1 MILTRVFFATDVH
14 GSERAFRKF
23 VSAGPFYKAGIV
35 ILGGDI
41 TGKMMTPIV
50 KKSDNTYLAYYYQRN
65 VELRNEKDLEKF
77 ENEVKNSGYYP
88 YHCSQDE
95 LATITTDREKANALL
110 FQLMTERLRAWMK
123 LIEEKLRGTGVKVY
137 ITGGNDDPYEVENI
151 LRSSDFIIDPEGQ
164 VVKIDET
171 KEMIS
176 SGFSNPTPWKTPR
189 EVSEDRLKE
198 EIEKMTSKV
207 QDMKNCIFNI
217 HVPPKDSQLD
227 TCPQL
232 DESVYPPKPV
242 LKEGRLVEFGAG
254 SSSVRL
260 AIEHHQ
266 PLLGLFGHIHESR
279 GAIKIGRT
287 VCINPGSEYQE
298 GILRGAI
305 IDFKKDKIGEY
316 QLTSG

>member
-1 MILTRVFFATDVH
+1 LTRVFYATDVH
-14 GSERAFRKF
+14 GSELAFRKF

-50 KKSDNTYLAYYYQRN
+50 KKNEHAYDAYYYQKK
-65 VELRNEKDLEKF
+65 VELHNEKELEKF
-77 ENEVKNSGYYP
+77 EKEVKNTGYYP

-95 LATITTDREKANALL
+95 LATITTDREKAGAII
-110 FQLMTERLRAWMK
+110 FQLMKERLEGWIK

-137 ITGGNDDPYEVENI
+137 ITGGNDDPYEVEAI
-151 LRSSDFIIDPEGQ
+151 LRSSDFIIDPEGE
-164 VVKIDET
+164 VIKIDEN

-189 EVSEDRLKE
+189 EVSEERLRE

-232 DESVYPPKPV
+232 DDSVYPPRPV
-242 LKEGRLVEFGAG
+242 LQEGRPVEFGAG

-260 AIEHHQ
+260 AIEKLQ
-266 PLLGLFGHIHESR
+266 PLLGLHGHIHESR

-287 VCINPGSEYQE
+287 VCINPGSEYGE
-298 GILRGAI
+298 GILRGALLN
-305 IDFKKDKIGEY
+305 IDERGVKSHL
-316 QLTSG
+316 LTQG

>member
-1 MILTRVFFATDVH
+1 LTRIFFATDVH

-50 KKSDNTYLAYYYQRN
+50 KKSDNSYLAYYYQRN

-77 ENEVKNSGYYP
+77 ESEVKNSGYYP
-88 YHCSQDE
+88 YHCTQDE
-95 LATITTDREKANALL
+95 LEALTHDKEKANALL
-110 FQLMTERLRAWMK
+110 FKLMKERLEGWVK
-123 LIEEKLRGTGVKVY
+123 LIEEKLRGTEVKVY
-137 ITGGNDDPYEVENI
+137 ITGGNDDPYEVEAI
-151 LRSSDFIIDPEGQ
+151 LRSSNFIIDPEGE
-164 VVKIDET
+164 VVKIDEN

-176 SGFSNPTPWKTPR
+176 SGYSNPTPWKTPR
-189 EVSEDRLKE
+189 EVSEERLKE
-198 EIEKMTSKV
+198 EIEKMISKV

-232 DESVYPPKPV
+232 DDTVYPPKPV

-254 SSSVRL
+254 SSSVRA
-260 AIEHHQ
+260 AIENNQ

-305 IDFKKDKIGEY
+305 IDLKKDKIADY

>member
-1 MILTRVFFATDVH
+1 MTRVFFATDVH

-50 KKSDNTYLAYYYQRN
+50 KKNEHTYEAYYYQRK
-65 VELRNEKDLEKF
+65 VDLQDEKELEKF

-88 YHCSQDE
+88 YHCSPDE
-95 LATITTDREKANALL
+95 LVTLTNDREKAGTIL
-110 FQLMTERLRAWMK
+110 FQLMKDRLEAWIR
-123 LIEEKLRGTGVKVY
+123 LIEGKLRGTGVQVY
-137 ITGGNDDPYEVENI
+137 ITGGNDDPYEVETI
-151 LRSSDFIIDPEGQ
+151 LRGSNFIIDPEGE
-164 VVKIDET
+164 VVKIDEN

-189 EVSEDRLKE
+189 EVSEERLKE
-198 EIEKMTSKV
+198 EIDKMISKV

-232 DESVYPPKPV
+232 DDSVYPPKPV

-260 AIEHHQ
+260 AIEKHQ

-279 GAIKIGRT
+279 GSIKIGRT

-305 IDFKKDKIGEY
+305 IDLKKDKIADY

>member
-1 MILTRVFFATDVH
+1 MTRVFFATDVH

-23 VSAGPFYKAGIV
+23 VSAGPFYKAQIV

-41 TGKMMTPIV
+41 TGKMMTPII
-50 KKSDNTYLAYYYQRN
+50 KKNDNAYDAYYYQN
-65 VELRNEKDLEKF
+65 KVELHNEKELEKF

-88 YHCSQDE
+88 YHCTQDE
-95 LATITTDREKANALL
+95 LATITTDKAKAGALL
-110 FQLMTERLRAWMK
+110 FQLMKERLEGWIK
-123 LIEEKLRGTGVKVY
+123 LLEDKLRDTEVKVY
-137 ITGGNDDPYEVENI
+137 ITGGNDDPYEVEAI
-151 LRSSDFIIDPEGQ
+151 LRKSNFIIDPEGE
-164 VVKIDET
+164 VVKIDEN

-189 EVSEDRLKE
+189 EVSEERLKE

-232 DESVYPPKPV
+232 DDSIYPPKPI
-242 LKEGRLVEFGAG
+242 LKEGRLVEYGAG
-254 SSSVRL
+254 SLSVRQ
-260 AIEHHQ
+260 AIEKHQ

-305 IDFKKDKIGEY
+305 FDLKKDKIGDY

>member
-1 MILTRVFFATDVH
+1 LTTRIFFATDVH

-23 VSAGPFYKAGIV
+23 VNAGPFYKAGIV

-50 KKSDNTYLAYYYQRN
+50 KKGEDNYLAYYYQRN
-65 VELRNEKDLEKF
+65 QELHGQKELEKF
-77 ENEVKNSGYYP
+77 ENEVMNSGYYP
-88 YHCSQDE
+88 YHCSEDE
-95 LATITTDREKANALL
+95 LATITTNREKANAIL
-110 FQLMTERLRAWMK
+110 FQLMKQRLEGWVK
-123 LIEEKLRGTGVKVY
+123 LLEEKLRGSEVKVY

-151 LRSSDFIIDPEGQ
+151 LRKSDFVIDPEGE
-164 VVKIDET
+164 VIKIDEN

-176 SGFSNPTPWKTPR
+176 SGYSNPTPWKTPR
-189 EVSEDRLKE
+189 EVSEERLRE

-232 DESVYPPKPV
+232 DESVYPPKPI

-254 SSSVRL
+254 SASVRA
-260 AIEHHQ
+260 AIEKHQ

-279 GAIKIGRT
+279 GSIKIGRT

-298 GILRGAI
+298 GILRGAV
-305 IDFKKDKIGEY
+305 IDLKKDKIADY

>member
-1 MILTRVFFATDVH
+1 MTRIFFATDVH

-23 VSAGPFYKAGIV
+23 VSAGPFYKASIV

-50 KKSDNTYLAYYYQRN
+50 KKPDNTYLAYYYQRN

-88 YHCSQDE
+88 YHCTQDE
-95 LATITTDREKANALL
+95 LTTITADREKANTLL
-110 FQLMTERLRAWMK
+110 FKLMKERLEGWMK
-123 LIEEKLRGTGVKVY
+123 LIEEKLRATGVQVY
-137 ITGGNDDPYEVENI
+137 ITGGNDDPYEVETI
-151 LRSSDFIIDPEGQ
+151 LRSSNFIIDPEGE
-164 VVKIDET
+164 VIKIDDN

-176 SGFSNPTPWKTPR
+176 SGYSNPTPWKTPR
-189 EVSEDRLKE
+189 EVSEERLKE
-198 EIEKMTSKV
+198 EIEKMISKV

-232 DESVYPPKPV
+232 DDSVYPPKPV

-254 SSSVRL
+254 SSSVRI
-260 AIEHHQ
+260 AIEKNQ

-298 GILRGAI
+298 GILRGAVI
-305 IDFKKDKIGEY
+305 ELKKDKIADY

>member
-1 MILTRVFFATDVH
+1 M
-14 GSERAFRKF
+14 K
-23 VSAGPFYKAGIV
+23 
-35 ILGGDI
+35 
-41 TGKMMTPIV
+41 
-50 KKSDNTYLAYYYQRN
+50 
-65 VELRNEKDLEKF
+65 
-77 ENEVKNSGYYP
+77 
-88 YHCSQDE
+88 
-95 LATITTDREKANALL
+95 
-110 FQLMTERLRAWMK
+110 ERLEGWVK
-123 LIEEKLRGTGVKVY
+123 LIEEKLRGTDVKVY
-137 ITGGNDDPYEVENI
+137 ITGGNDDPYEVETI
-151 LRSSDFIIDPEGQ
+151 LRSSNFIIDPEGE
-164 VVKIDET
+164 VVKIDEN

-176 SGFSNPTPWKTPR
+176 SGYSNPTPWKTPR
-189 EVSEDRLKE
+189 EVSEERLKE

-232 DESVYPPKPV
+232 DDTVYPPKPV

-254 SSSVRL
+254 SSSVRA
-260 AIEHHQ
+260 AIEKNQ

-305 IDFKKDKIGEY
+305 IDLKKDKIADY

>member
-1 MILTRVFFATDVH
+1 LTRVFFATDVH

-50 KKSDNTYLAYYYQRN
+50 QKGENVYDAYYYQN
-65 VELRNEKDLEKF
+65 KVEIHNEKELEKF
-77 ENEVKNSGYYP
+77 ENECKNSGYYP

-95 LATITTDREKANALL
+95 LATLTTDREKANALL
-110 FQLMTERLRAWMK
+110 WQFMKERLQGWIK
-123 LIEEKLRGTGVKVY
+123 LTEEKLRNTGVKVY
-137 ITGGNDDPYEVENI
+137 ITGGNDDPYEVESI

-164 VVKIDET
+164 VVKIDEN

-189 EVSEDRLKE
+189 EVSEERLKE
-198 EIEKMTSKV
+198 EIDKMISKV

-232 DESVYPPKPV
+232 DDTVYPPKPI

-254 SSSVRL
+254 SSSVRA
-260 AIEHHQ
+260 AIEKHQ
-266 PLLGLFGHIHESR
+266 PLLGLHGHIHESR

-298 GILRGAI
+298 GVLRGAV
-305 IDFKKDKIGEY
+305 IDLKKDKIADY

>member
-1 MILTRVFFATDVH
+1 
-14 GSERAFRKF
+14 
-23 VSAGPFYKAGIV
+23 
-35 ILGGDI
+35 
-41 TGKMMTPIV
+41 MMTPIV
-50 KKSDNTYLAYYYQRN
+50 KKNDNTYLAYYYQRN

-151 LRSSDFIIDPEGQ
+151 LRGSDFIIDPEGQ

>member
-1 MILTRVFFATDVH
+1 MTRVFYATDVH
-14 GSERAFRKF
+14 GSELAFRKF

-50 KKSDNTYLAYYYQRN
+50 KKSDNAYDGYYYQKK
-65 VELRNEKDLEKF
+65 VELHNEKELEKF
-77 ENEVKNSGYYP
+77 EKEVKNTGYYP
-88 YHCSQDE
+88 YPCSQDE
-95 LATITTDREKANALL
+95 LATITTDKEKAGAIM
-110 FQLMTERLRAWMK
+110 FQLMKERLEDWIK

-137 ITGGNDDPYEVENI
+137 ITGGNDDPFEIENI
-151 LRSSDFIIDPEGQ
+151 LRRSDFIIDPEGE
-164 VVKIDET
+164 VIKIDEN

-189 EVSEDRLKE
+189 EVSEERLKE
-198 EIEKMTSKV
+198 EIDKMVSKV

-232 DESVYPPKPV
+232 DDSVYPPKPV
-242 LKEGRLVEFGAG
+242 LKEGRPVEFGAG
-254 SSSVRL
+254 SESVRL
-260 AIEHHQ
+260 AIEKHQ
-266 PLLGLFGHIHESR
+266 PLLGLHGHIHESR

-298 GILRGAI
+298 GILRGAV
-305 IDFKKDKIGEY
+305 IDLKKDKIDDY

>member
-1 MILTRVFFATDVH
+1 MTRVFFATDVH

-41 TGKMMTPIV
+41 TGKMMVPIV
-50 KKSDNTYLAYYYQRN
+50 KKNENTYDAHYYQN
-65 VELRNEKDLEKF
+65 KVELHNQKELEKF
-77 ENEVKNSGYYP
+77 ENECKNSGYYP
-88 YHCSQDE
+88 YHCSEDV
-95 LATITTDREKANALL
+95 LATITTDREKAGTIL
-110 FQLMTERLRAWMK
+110 FQLMKERLEAWIK
-123 LIEEKLRGTGVKVY
+123 LIEEKLRGTEVKIY
-137 ITGGNDDPYEVENI
+137 ITGGNDDPYEVESI
-151 LRSSDFIIDPEGQ
+151 LRTSDFIIDPEGQ
-164 VVKIDET
+164 VVKIDEN

-189 EVSEDRLKE
+189 EVSEERLRD

-227 TCPQL
+227 TCPKL
-232 DESVYPPKPV
+232 DESVYPPKPI

-260 AIEHHQ
+260 AIEKNQ
-266 PLLGLFGHIHESR
+266 PLLTLCGHIHESR

-305 IDFKKDKIGEY
+305 IDLKKDKIDDY

>member
-1 MILTRVFFATDVH
+1 MTRVFFATDVH

-50 KKSDNTYLAYYYQRN
+50 EKSEHVYDAYHYQQKF
-65 VELRNEKDLEKF
+65 ELHNQNELEKF
-77 ENEVKNSGYYP
+77 ENEARNSGYYP

-95 LATITTDREKANALL
+95 LATLTTNREKANSLL
-110 FQLMTERLRAWMK
+110 WQLMKERLEGWIK
-123 LIEEKLRGTGVKVY
+123 LTEEKLRNTGVKVY
-137 ITGGNDDPYEVENI
+137 ITGGNDDPYEVENL
-151 LRSSDFIIDPEGQ
+151 LRSSNFIIDPEGE
-164 VVKIDET
+164 VVKIDEN

-189 EVSEDRLKE
+189 EVSEERLKE
-198 EIEKMTSKV
+198 EIEKMISKV

-232 DESVYPPKPV
+232 DDSVYPPKPV

-254 SSSVRL
+254 SSSVRA
-260 AIEHHQ
+260 AIEKNQ
-266 PLLGLFGHIHESR
+266 PLLGLHGHIHESR

-305 IDFKKDKIGEY
+305 IDFKKDKIGDY

>member
-1 MILTRVFFATDVH
+1 MTRVFFATDVH

-50 KKSDNTYLAYYYQRN
+50 KTSEHTYDGYYYQKK
-65 VELRNEKDLEKF
+65 VELHNDSELEKF
-77 ENEVKNSGYYP
+77 EKEVKNTGYYP
-88 YHCSQDE
+88 YHCSADE
-95 LATITTDREKANALL
+95 LATITTDKDKAGAII
-110 FQLMTERLRAWMK
+110 FQLMKERLEDWIR
-123 LIEEKLRGTGVKVY
+123 LIEEKLKGTGVKIY
-137 ITGGNDDPYEVENI
+137 ITGGNDDPYEVESI
-151 LRSSDFIIDPEGQ
+151 LRKSDFIIDPEGE
-164 VVKIDET
+164 VIKIDEN

-189 EVSEDRLKE
+189 EVSEERLKE
-198 EIEKMTSKV
+198 EIEKMVSKV

-232 DESVYPPKPV
+232 DDSVYPPKPI
-242 LKEGRLVEFGAG
+242 LDKGRPVEFGAG

-260 AIEHHQ
+260 AIEKLQ
-266 PLLGLFGHIHESR
+266 PLLGLHGHIHESR

-305 IDFKKDKIGEY
+305 IDLKKDKIDDY

>member
-1 MILTRVFFATDVH
+1 MTRVFFATDVH

-50 KKSDNTYLAYYYQRN
+50 KKNEHTYEAYYYQRK
-65 VELRNEKDLEKF
+65 VDLQDEKELEKF

-88 YHCSQDE
+88 YHCSPDE
-95 LATITTDREKANALL
+95 LVTLTNDREKAGTIL
-110 FQLMTERLRAWMK
+110 FQLMKDRLEAWVK
-123 LIEEKLRGTGVKVY
+123 LIEEKLRGTDVQVY
-137 ITGGNDDPYEVENI
+137 ITGGNDDPYEVETI
-151 LRSSDFIIDPEGQ
+151 LRGSNFIVDPEGE
-164 VVKIDET
+164 VVKIDEN

-189 EVSEDRLKE
+189 EVSEERLKE
-198 EIEKMTSKV
+198 EIDKMISKV

-232 DESVYPPKPV
+232 DDSVYPPKPV

-260 AIEHHQ
+260 AIEKHQ

-279 GAIKIGRT
+279 GSIKIGRT

-305 IDFKKDKIGEY
+305 IDLKKDKIADY

>member
-1 MILTRVFFATDVH
+1 VN
-14 GSERAFRKF
+14 
-23 VSAGPFYKAGIV
+23 AGPFYKASIV

-50 KKSDNTYLAYYYQRN
+50 KKPDNTYLAYYYQRN
-65 VELRNEKDLEKF
+65 VELRNDKDLEKF

-95 LATITTDREKANALL
+95 LTTVTTDREKANALL
-110 FQLMTERLRAWMK
+110 FKLMKERLEGWMK
-123 LIEEKLRGTGVKVY
+123 LIEEKLRGTGVQVY

-151 LRSSDFIIDPEGQ
+151 LRSSNFIIDPEGE
-164 VVKIDET
+164 VIKIDEN

-176 SGFSNPTPWKTPR
+176 SGYSNPTPWKTPR
-189 EVSEDRLKE
+189 EVSEERLKE
-198 EIEKMTSKV
+198 EIEKMISKV

-232 DESVYPPKPV
+232 DDSVYPPKPV

-254 SSSVRL
+254 SSSVRI
-260 AIEHHQ
+260 AIEKNQ

-298 GILRGAI
+298 GILRGAVI
-305 IDFKKDKIGEY
+305 ELKKDKIADY

>member
-1 MILTRVFFATDVH
+1 MTRIFFATDVH

-41 TGKMMTPIV
+41 TGKMMVPIIQ
-50 KKSDNTYLAYYYQRN
+50 KNESAYDAYYYQN
-65 VELRNEKDLEKF
+65 KVEVHNEKELEKF
-77 ENEVKNSGYYP
+77 ENEWKNSGYYP

-95 LATITTDREKANALL
+95 LATITNDREKAGTIL
-110 FQLMTERLRAWMK
+110 FGLMKERLEAWIK
-123 LIEEKLRGTGVKVY
+123 LIEEKLRGTGVQVY
-137 ITGGNDDPYEVENI
+137 ITGGNDDPYEVESI
-151 LRSSDFIIDPEGQ
+151 LRTSDFIIDPEGQ
-164 VVKIDET
+164 VVKIDEN

-189 EVSEDRLKE
+189 EVSEERLRD

-227 TCPQL
+227 TCPKL
-232 DESVYPPKPV
+232 DESVYPPKPI
-242 LKEGRLVEFGAG
+242 LEKGRLVEFGAG

-260 AIEHHQ
+260 AIEKNQ
-266 PLLGLFGHIHESR
+266 PLLALCGHIHESR

-298 GILRGAI
+298 GILRGAV
-305 IDFKKDKIGEY
+305 IDLKKDKIDDY